1 MSENI
6 DAPVVIRRR
15 RKIIRHTR
23 EKTPEPTIRSGGLK
37 TKYSDDESSS
47 TAEQNIGSSRPKM
60 KSVSTGTGISVH
72 RSKILSRRDKGIG
85 TSVRSQ
91 STPRVESN
99 QENIETLVSNRPTKH
114 RSLSSPR
121 YVQFNIFELKFK
133 SNDFAKSIKRM
144 FIFNERFHFKL
155 FNMNN

>member
-15 RKIIRHTR
+15 RKIIRQYR
-23 EKTPEPTIRSGGLK
+23 EKTPEPTIKSGGSK

-47 TAEQNIGSSRPKM
+47 TAEQNSSKPKM

-72 RSKILSRRDKGIG
+72 RSKILGRRDKGIG
-85 TSVRSQ
+85 TSAIRSQ
-91 STPRVESN
+91 STPRVECSQGN
-99 QENIETLVSNRPTKH
+99 VETLISSRPTKH

-121 YVQFNIFELKFK
+121 YMQLYILN
-133 SNDFAKSIKRM
+133 
-144 FIFNERFHFKL
+144 
-155 FNMNN
+155 

>member
-15 RKIIRHTR
+15 RKIIRQHR
-23 EKTPEPTIRSGGLK
+23 EKTPEPTIKSGGSK
-37 TKYSDDESSS
+37 IKYSDDESSS
-47 TAEQNIGSSRPKM
+47 TAEQNSSNSRPRM

-85 TSVRSQ
+85 TSAVRSQ

-99 QENIETLVSNRPTKH
+99 QESIDTLISNRPTKH

-121 YVQFNIFELKFK
+121 
-133 SNDFAKSIKRM
+133 
-144 FIFNERFHFKL
+144 
-155 FNMNN
+155 

>member
-15 RKIIRHTR
+15 RKIVRQHR
-23 EKTPEPTIRSGGLK
+23 EKTPEPTIKSGGAK

-47 TAEQNIGSSRPKM
+47 TAEQNSGNSRPKM
-60 KSVSTGTGISVH
+60 KSVSTGPGISVH
-72 RSKILSRRDKGIG
+72 RSKILGRRDKGIG
-85 TSVRSQ
+85 TSAVRSQ

-99 QENIETLVSNRPTKH
+99 QENVEILIRPTKH

-121 YVQFNIFELKFK
+121 YMQLYIIF
-133 SNDFAKSIKRM
+133 
-144 FIFNERFHFKL
+144 
-155 FNMNN
+155 

>member
-15 RKIIRHTR
+15 RKIIRQYR
-23 EKTPEPTIRSGGLK
+23 EKTPEPTIKSGGSK

-47 TAEQNIGSSRPKM
+47 TAEQNTSSARPKM

-72 RSKILSRRDKGIG
+72 RSKILNRRDKGIG
-85 TSVRSQ
+85 TSAVRSQ
-91 STPRVESN
+91 STPRVESSQAN
-99 QENIETLVSNRPTKH
+99 VEILISNRPTKH

-121 YVQFNIFELKFK
+121 YLQFFSCYFDLKFK
-133 SNDFAKSIKRM
+133 SILVLLTCLIFFSKKM
-144 FIFNERFHFKL
+144 FNI
-155 FNMNN
+155 

>member
-23 EKTPEPTIRSGGLK
+23 EKTPEPTIKSGGLK

-47 TAEQNIGSSRPKM
+47 TAEQNSNSSRPKM
-60 KSVSTGTGISVH
+60 KSVATGTGISVH

-85 TSVRSQ
+85 IAVRSQ
-91 STPRVESN
+91 STPRVETN
-99 QENIETLVSNRPTKH
+99 QEYIDTLISNRPLKH

-121 YVQFNIFELKFK
+121 YCN
-133 SNDFAKSIKRM
+133 
-144 FIFNERFHFKL
+144 FICLIEIQ
-155 FNMNN
+155 